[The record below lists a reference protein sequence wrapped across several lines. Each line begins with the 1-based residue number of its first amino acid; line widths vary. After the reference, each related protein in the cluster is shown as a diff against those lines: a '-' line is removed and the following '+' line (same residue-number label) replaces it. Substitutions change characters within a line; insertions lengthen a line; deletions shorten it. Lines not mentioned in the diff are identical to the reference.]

1 MFGQIYPKDFNVDN
15 YSDDSPIG
23 YFLEINLDYPDEL
36 HNLHNDYPLAGE
48 KIKVTK
54 EMLSEYQLQIIED
67 NNSSHGENKTLIL
80 NLGNKRKYKLH
91 HQNLKLYL
99 NLQSKL

>member
-1 MFGQIYPKDFNVDN
+1 M
-15 YSDDSPIG
+15 
-23 YFLEINLDYPDEL
+23 

-67 NNSSHGENKTLIL
+67 NNSSHGENKALIP

>member
-1 MFGQIYPKDFNVDN
+1 M
-15 YSDDSPIG
+15 
-23 YFLEINLDYPDEL
+23 

-67 NNSSHGENKTLIL
+67 NNSSHGENKTLIS

>member
-1 MFGQIYPKDFNVDN
+1 M
-15 YSDDSPIG
+15 
-23 YFLEINLDYPDEL
+23 

-80 NLGNKRKYKLH
+80 NLDNKRKYKLH
-91 HQNLKLYL
+91 NKNLKLKTWKFRTTVKK
-99 NLQSKL
+99 NSKNISIQTKPF